1 MLFENSMKYLF
12 LCQGR
17 NFYFW
22 DLVNLYNVYVYI
34 CKIFV
39 SRLKDFM
46 FLNDKIFVNYNV
58 NIIYLA

>member
-17 NFYFW
+17 NYFW

-39 SRLKDFM
+39 SRLKDFI

-58 NIIYLA
+58 NILYLA